1 MSRFRAWLSILRL
14 QFYPMTPVVV
24 AWGAVTAGR
33 AAGRLDTT
41 ALALAAAAMILLEV
55 ATVLINELVDFA
67 SDALNRNAGP
77 FTGGSRVLVRG
88 GLERSGV
95 WRAVAVALLGYA
107 ACAAALAVRLAPRG
121 GLLPAAALLLVGPV
135 FALGYTAPPLRLC
148 YRGLGEIDVAL
159 VTGPYLFL
167 IGYALQGA
175 GWPRGADLAPLLPLA
190 LAIFAAITLA
200 GIPDEEADRTVS
212 KKTLAVLL
220 GPRPAAVVAGIAAL
234 GASAAALRLA
244 LPVGRTVAELAAV
257 HGCIVACAAV
267 LLARRR
273 GADRRIDLSL
283 VIALTL
289 IPWFGLAPL
298 VASLA
303 RAGVH

>member
-1 MSRFRAWLSILRL
+1 MSRPRAWLSILRL

-24 AWGAVTAGR
+24 AWGALTAGR
-33 AAGRLDTT
+33 AAGRLDAA

-88 GLERSGV
+88 GLEQGDVR
-95 WRAVAVALLGYA
+95 RAVALALLGYA
-107 ACAAALAVRLAPRG
+107 VCAAALAARLAPG
-121 GLLPAAALLLVGPV
+121 HGLPPAAALLLVGPV

-148 YRGLGEIDVAL
+148 YRGLGELDVAL

-167 IGYALQGA
+167 IGYAVQGA

-200 GIPDEEADRTVS
+200 GIPDEAADRAVS
-212 KKTLAVLL
+212 KRTLAVLL
-220 GPRPAAVVAGIAAL
+220 GPRPAAVVAGVAAL
-234 GASAAALRLA
+234 GASAAALRLG

-257 HGCIVACAAV
+257 HGCIAACAAI

-273 GADRRIDLSL
+273 GIDRRIDLSL

-303 RAGVH
+303 RAGVQ